1 MIFLEYSSFD
11 FQFTRPPE
19 APSNLY
25 HASILEGENV
35 VVSHDFELRQDLKL
49 SQMLQDIEKKVTQV
63 PEDSKKQK
71 EKAKTGEVVEREEPH
86 IEFGKIISNRVSSG
100 ELGKYFNKSMK
111 EAQKNSSGL
120 RILERL
126 VKE

>member
-1 MIFLEYSSFD
+1 MIFLEYSSLD

-19 APSNLY
+19 ASSNLY
-25 HASILEGENV
+25 RASILEGGNV
-35 VVSHDFELRQDLKL
+35 VASHDFELRQDLKL

-71 EKAKTGEVVEREEPH
+71 EKAKTGEVVGREEPH
-86 IEFGKIISNRVSSG
+86 IEFGKIIFNRVSSG
-100 ELGKYFNKSMK
+100 ELGEYFNKSMK